1 MATLKSRTAGFNLL
15 EMLVALLV
23 LSVGLLGVTSLQ
35 LKGQQT
41 NHLSYVRTQV
51 TYLAY
56 DLMERIRA
64 NNNSKTGLYAN
75 VGECSTA
82 VNQLSTLRNKCE
94 SNSSPCSW
102 NEIAQYDLALWCD
115 MVRKSLPEGTGECCQ
130 WDSTNLQYTFTI
142 GWVEKVDEDPKVAD
156 WTIMIPD
163 I

>member
-1 MATLKSRTAGFNLL
+1 MATLKSKTAGFNLL

-23 LSVGLLGVTSLQ
+23 ISVGLLGVTSLQ

-41 NHLSYVRTQV
+41 NYLSYVRTQV

-56 DLMERIRA
+56 DLMERLRT
-64 NNNSKTGLYAN
+64 NKSSKDGLYAN
-75 VGECSTA
+75 VGNCNTA
-82 VNQLSTLRNKCE
+82 VSQLNSLRNKCE
-94 SNSSPCSW
+94 SKSSPCSW

-115 MVRKSLPEGTGECCQ
+115 MVAKSLPEGRGDCCR
-130 WDSTNLQYTFTI
+130 WDSTNLQYTFKI
-142 GWVEKVDEDPKVAD
+142 HWVEKADEDPKIAE